1 MEPLEAVISVR
12 FSGSYKRQ
20 CIYRFRFRSSRDQ
33 SNIRDSNRSRR
44 FFIEIRQTDVVQE
57 EFNV

>member
-20 CIYRFRFRSSRDQ
+20 FIREFENKDQ
-33 SNIRDSNRSRR
+33 SQIQIAVRDSS
-44 FFIEIRQTDVVQE
+44 
-57 EFNV
+57 